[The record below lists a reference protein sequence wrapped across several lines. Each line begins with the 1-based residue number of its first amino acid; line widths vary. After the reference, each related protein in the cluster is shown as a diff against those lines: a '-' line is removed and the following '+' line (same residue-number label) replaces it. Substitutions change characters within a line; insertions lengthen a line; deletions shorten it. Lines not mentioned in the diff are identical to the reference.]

1 MGDPK
6 QSLVQRALD
15 KALGFVGL
23 GKPDKKKKGYKK
35 EDFPMARILT
45 KQEAAANDVAG
56 MDSVYGRQWRTDIKE
71 GKDPILP
78 VPEVSSPVQTPPT
91 ASRPV
96 ASSTGRLTRAVT
108 PSARRA
114 ATPPQRRTGPRR
126 GGFTGTRSWRHSMI
140 SARLEER
147 SSHLGMSGWRP
158 KAAAVSN
165 T

>member
-45 KQEAAANDVAG
+45 KEEAAANDVAG

-78 VPEVSSPVQTPPT
+78 GPGGKLPRADATNGLTAGGFFNRQTDAGGNPIGPP
-91 ASRPV
+91 R
-96 ASSTGRLTRAVT
+96 GY
-108 PSARRA
+108 
-114 ATPPQRRTGPRR
+114 ATPATHWAPQRGIHRDTFLASQYDFRKAR
-126 GGFTGTRSWRHSMI
+126 GEKLPPWDEW
-140 SARLEER
+140 L
-147 SSHLGMSGWRP
+147 
-158 KAAAVSN
+158 AAQGRGRK
-165 T
+165 